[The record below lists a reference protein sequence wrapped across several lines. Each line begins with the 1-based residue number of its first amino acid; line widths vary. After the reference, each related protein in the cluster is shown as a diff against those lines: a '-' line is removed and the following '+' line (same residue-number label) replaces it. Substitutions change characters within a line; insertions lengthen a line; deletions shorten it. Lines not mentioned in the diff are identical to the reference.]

1 MEQQI
6 GGGELKRLEVEG
18 EEEHHAETR
27 SANHRQEELQ
37 MEVQW
42 QEDRLKT
49 DMNRCVSRAL
59 EITDGA
65 HRMTPYSSKRFARW
79 NARMLRGRALS
90 VRQDRHVYF
99 PTL

>member
-42 QEDRLKT
+42 QEGHSRT
-49 DMNRCVSRAL
+49 DMNRCVFPAI

-65 HRMTPYSSKRFARW
+65 QRMTPYSSKRSASW
-79 NARMLRGRALS
+79 SARMLNGRVSS
-90 VRQDRHVYF
+90 VLRDKHVYS
-99 PTL
+99 PTP